1 MMAHG
6 FVLMQVKLYTY
17 IIIHTHIIYI
27 YHFISYYHI
36 MLLLYITDITVS
48 SIQYSPTLSKAF
60 LPVLQTMLERW
71 EGAYAWMVGMW
82 RVVDGKNYKWIAL
95 GLNNKCWQGQ
105 NVRWKKVDIFP
116 QVKAFACKLLRGYL
130 YCPAMSCI
138 SPKILHVPLPLMP
151 SLLWRRR
158 VARSFVYWGESSLN
172 PK

>member
-17 IIIHTHIIYI
+17 IIIHTHILYIYNYIYIYIIIYIYI

-71 EGAYAWMVGMW
+71 EGAYA
-82 RVVDGKNYKWIAL
+82 
-95 GLNNKCWQGQ
+95 
-105 NVRWKKVDIFP
+105 
-116 QVKAFACKLLRGYL
+116 
-130 YCPAMSCI
+130 
-138 SPKILHVPLPLMP
+138 
-151 SLLWRRR
+151 
-158 VARSFVYWGESSLN
+158 
-172 PK
+172 